1 MSGLGLTH
9 GRTSRPVH
17 ELQLTRAGLDESL
30 TYLHKAMI
38 EQGPF
43 DGIMGFSQG
52 ACMAAVLAALVSPGI
67 GHRLRSFRSFQL
79 ETPNLHPLWPS
90 EPAIPKLKC
99 ACPKSAL

>member
-1 MSGLGLTH
+1 M
-9 GRTSRPVH
+9 
-17 ELQLTRAGLDESL
+17 DESL

-52 ACMAAVLAALVSPGI
+52 ACMAAVLAALVSPGP
-67 GHRLRSFRSFQL
+67 GHWHRSFRSFQL